1 MRVRDVCAPRE
12 RMNEGDD
19 GLKGWPVLGIAIVQ
33 IILLLAH
40 WFLYSTWVAF
50 GWPMGHEALAVLRGT
65 LLALSFLF
73 VVAALLGFR
82 FNNFLV
88 SRLALVSS
96 VWLGLLNFLFF
107 GAWVA
112 WGVDLVLR
120 FVLPGNAH
128 LAVRPWLATTL
139 VAAAV
144 MASIYGVANA
154 RILRLR
160 HHTIKLDRLPEQWR
174 GRRALVFSDV
184 HLGHINRERFAGRV
198 AKIAR
203 TLNPDV
209 IFVPGDLFDGVNV
222 DPKKI
227 AAPLLALT
235 PPLGVYFA
243 DGNHEEF
250 GDAARYLDG
259 LRRGGWHVL
268 DNKCVEV
275 DGLRIVG
282 VSYPI
287 STHPMALR
295 QFLQGLHLS
304 EGGASIL
311 LQHVPNRLPLVE
323 QAGVTL
329 MLCGHTH
336 SGQVFPFTWITR
348 RAFGKFTYG
357 LQEFGALK
365 VLTSSGIGTWGPP
378 MRVATTP
385 EAVLLTFE

>member
-1 MRVRDVCAPRE
+1 M
-12 RMNEGDD
+12 
-19 GLKGWPVLGIAIVQ
+19 KGWPILGIVIVQ
-33 IILLLAH
+33 VILLLAH
-40 WFLYSTWVAF
+40 WFLYATWVAF
-50 GWPMGHEALAVLRGT
+50 GWPMGHEALTALRGA

-73 VVAALLGFR
+73 VAAALLGFR
-82 FNNFLV
+82 FNNIVV

-96 VWLGLLNFLFF
+96 LWLGLLNFLFF
-107 GAWVA
+107 GAWVV
-112 WGVDLVLR
+112 WGADVVLR
-120 FVLPGNAH
+120 LALPGNAH
-128 LAVRPWLATTL
+128 LAVRPWLATVLLATSVL
-139 VAAAV
+139 AC
-144 MASIYGVANA
+144 IYGAINA
-154 RILRLR
+154 RFLRLR
-160 HHTIKLDRLPEQWR
+160 KLSVKLDRLPASWR

-222 DPKKI
+222 DPAQI
-227 AAPLLALT
+227 AAPLLELK

-259 LRRGGWHVL
+259 LRRGGWQVL
-268 DNKCVEV
+268 DNQCVEV

-282 VSYPI
+282 ASYPA

-295 QFLQGLHLS
+295 QFLQGLHLG
-304 EGGASIL
+304 EGAASIL
-311 LQHVPNRLPLVE
+311 LQHVPNRLPIVE
-323 QAGVTL
+323 QAGVSL

-357 LQEFGALK
+357 LQEFGTLK

-378 MRVATTP
+378 MRVGTAP